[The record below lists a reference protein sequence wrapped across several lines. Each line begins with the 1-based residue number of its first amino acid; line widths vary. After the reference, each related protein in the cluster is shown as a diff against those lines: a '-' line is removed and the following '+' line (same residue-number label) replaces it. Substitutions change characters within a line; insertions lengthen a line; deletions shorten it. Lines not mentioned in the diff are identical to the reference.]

1 MCISVLA
8 DALFGDSQAYS
19 KVNFHPTANHLFTS
33 ANFLTFVFVVLMTVV
48 QGSFGEQIAFCVDH
62 PRVIVDILLAGAL
75 QVLGQVSIY
84 YVIANFKQHIFPL
97 ISTTRKVLTVLLSII
112 IFKHGL
118 NMWQVLSIFLVF
130 GALAY
135 ELYEE
140 IGKKK

>member
-1 MCISVLA
+1 MAII
-8 DALFGDSQAYS
+8 
-19 KVNFHPTANHLFTS
+19 
-33 ANFLTFVFVVLMTVV
+33 
-48 QGSFGEQIAFCVDH
+48 QGSLKDQIAFCADH
-62 PRVIVDILLAGAL
+62 PAVLIDILAAGAL

-118 NMWQVLSIFLVF
+118 NMWQVVSIILVF
-130 GALAY
+130 GGLAY

-140 IGKKK
+140 IGKKKEKKD